1 MATRARGW
9 ASKQL
14 SRFGAHVAEPTV
26 RELRK
31 GEGRV
36 DSRLVYDGIAELD
49 RRHGY
54 RAESLSAAELRVFSQ
69 NGEDGVLAEIF
80 DRIGAGD
87 RYFVEFGAEDG
98 LEGNTR
104 FLREVL
110 GWRGVYIEADPE
122 KVERLTARVDPQTC
136 TVVRSMVT
144 PQNIESLFEQAGVP
158 EAFDLL
164 SIDIDGQDYYVW
176 QAIERFRPRVVVIE
190 YNAGLAAGPRPGRA
204 AGQGPVGPH
213 RLLRRVDRG
222 ADRAGPDEGLPV
234 RARGPGRHQRLLRGR
249 RVRRAVRRH
258 DAAPPGAGLRAARP
272 APSPGPGRPAVR
284 ARSTTP
290 DPAQWSRSRCWMTA
304 SGWRRPSR

>member
-1 MATRARGW
+1 MSTRARGW

-26 RELRK
+26 RELRQ

-54 RAESLSAAELRVFSQ
+54 RDRSLTAAELRVFSQ

-80 DRIGAGD
+80 DRIGEGD

-104 FLREVL
+104 FLRDVL
-110 GWRGVYIEADPE
+110 GWRGTYVEADADRHR
-122 KVERLTARVDPQTC
+122 RLSARVDPEAC
-136 TVVRSMVT
+136 TVVRSTVT
-144 PQNIESLFEQAGVP
+144 PGNIESLLQGAGVP

-176 QAIERFRPRVVVIE
+176 EAIRRFRPRVVVIE
-190 YNAGLAAGPRPGRA
+190 YNAGLVPGRRLVEPSGTGPWDRTDFFGASIEALTALGRSKGYQLVHTELAGINAFFVADESA
-204 AGQGPVGPH
+204 APFAGITVP
-213 RLLRRVDRG
+213 RR
-222 ADRAGPDEGLPV
+222 APNYE
-234 RARGPGRHQRLLRGR
+234 LRGL
-249 RVRRAVRRH
+249 RH
-258 DAAPPGAGLRAARP
+258 PPD
-272 APSPGPGRPAVR
+272 PSGRTFV
-284 ARSTTP
+284 TP
-290 DPAQWSRSRCWMTA
+290 DPPA
-304 SGWRRPSR
+304 

>member
-1 MATRARGW
+1 
-9 ASKQL
+9 
-14 SRFGAHVAEPTV
+14 VAEPTV

-80 DRIGAGD
+80 DRIGPGA
-87 RYFVEFGAEDG
+87 RTFVEFGGEDG

-110 GWRGVYIEADPE
+110 GWRGAYIEADPE
-122 KVERLTARVDPQTC
+122 QHQRLTARLDPQTC
-136 TVVRSMVT
+136 TALCSMVT
-144 PQNIESLFEQAGVP
+144 PANIEALLDQAGVP

-176 QAIERFRPRVVVIE
+176 KAIERFRPRVVVIE
-190 YNAGLAAGPRPGRA
+190 YNAGIEPGRA
-204 AGQGPVGPH
+204 LVEPPGKAPWDRTDYFGASIEALTELGLVKGYQLVHADLAGINAFFVADECAAPFADITP
-213 RLLRRVDRG
+213 LRR
-222 ADRAGPDEGLPV
+222 A
-234 RARGPGRHQRLLRGR
+234 PGYELRGL
-249 RVRRAVRRH
+249 RH
-258 DAAPPGAGLRAARP
+258 P
-272 APSPGPGRPAVR
+272 
-284 ARSTTP
+284 P
-290 DPAQWSRSRCWMTA
+290 DP
-304 SGWRRPSR
+304 SGRAFVEW